1 MPPQPQAQPL
11 AGLKV
16 LDFCWVAA
24 GPVTTKYLAEHGA
37 TVIRVESAKRP
48 ESLRRAAPYGGGVSG
63 INRSGYFGNYNANKY
78 GLTLDMRH
86 PRAKELVLRFVAEW
100 ADLVTENF
108 TPGTMEGWGLGYD
121 DLKKANPAIVMFSA
135 SMLGRGGPLEKQP
148 GFGAVLSSLAGL
160 TNITG
165 WPDRGP
171 VNPYGAYT
179 DFIVPKFAVSAIL
192 AALDYRRRTGTGLHL
207 DMSQLEASL
216 HFSAPLLMDYANNG
230 IEPTRRGNRDSGAA
244 PHGVYPCQGED
255 RWIAIACF
263 TDAEWNALRQVITT
277 GGESWASEERF
288 LSLLGRKSAE
298 DEIDTRM
305 ATWTSGW
312 ESKTLM
318 ESLQQ
323 AGVPAGVVNDTR
335 DLFDDAQLQH
345 RGHFQYLDHAEIGR
359 YASEKSEFDL
369 SRTPGQLNRPAP
381 MMGEHNEYVLR
392 ELLGLS
398 EAEYVSLK
406 EDDVLD

>member
-1 MPPQPQAQPL
+1 MPPQAL
-11 AGLKV
+11 DGLNV

-24 GPVTTKYLAEHGA
+24 GPMTTKYLAEHGA
-37 TVIRVESAKRP
+37 TVVRVESAKRP

-86 PRAKELVLRFVAEW
+86 PKAKELVLRIVSTW
-100 ADLVTENF
+100 ADMVTENF

-121 DLKKANPAIVMFSA
+121 ELKKANPKLIMFSA

-179 DFIVPKFAVSAIL
+179 DFIVPRFAVASIL
-192 AALDYRRRTGTGLHL
+192 AALDYRRRTGEGTHL
-207 DMSQLEASL
+207 DMSQLETSL
-216 HFSAPLLMDYANNG
+216 HFSSPLLLDYAING
-230 IEPTRRGNRDSGAA
+230 VEPTRKGNRDPGAA

-263 TDAEWNALRQVITT
+263 SDAEWHALCQVIAPT
-277 GGESWASEERF
+277 GGGWPDEDRF
-288 LSLLGRKSAE
+288 SSLRSRKAAE
-298 DEIDTRM
+298 DELDRLM
-305 ATWTSGW
+305 ANWTKGW
-312 ESKTLM
+312 EAKTLM
-318 ESLQQ
+318 ETLQQ
-323 AGVPAGVVNDTR
+323 AGVPAGMVHDTR
-335 DLFDDAQLQH
+335 DLFEDAQLQY
-345 RGHFQYLDHAEIGR
+345 RGHYQYLDHAEIGR
-359 YASEKSEFDL
+359 YASEKSEFNL
-369 SRTPGQLNRPAP
+369 SRTPGKLDRPAP

-392 ELLGLS
+392 ELVGLT
-398 EAEYVSLK
+398 EQEYQSLK
-406 EDDVLD
+406 DDAVLE

>member
-1 MPPQPQAQPL
+1 M
-11 AGLKV
+11 
-16 LDFCWVAA
+16 
-24 GPVTTKYLAEHGA
+24 TTKYLAEHGA
-37 TVIRVESAKRP
+37 TVVRVESAKRP

-86 PRAKELVLRFVAEW
+86 PRAKELVLRIVSTW
-100 ADLVTENF
+100 ADMVTENF

-121 DLKKANPAIVMFSA
+121 ALKKVNPKLIMFSA

-179 DFIVPKFAVSAIL
+179 DFIVPRFAVASIL
-192 AALDYRRRTGTGLHL
+192 AALDYRRRTGEGTHL
-207 DMSQLEASL
+207 DMSQLETSL
-216 HFSAPLLMDYANNG
+216 HFSSPLLLDYAING
-230 IEPTRRGNRDSGAA
+230 VEPTRQGNRDAGAA

-263 TDAEWNALRQVITT
+263 SDAEWHALRQVIAPS
-277 GGESWASEERF
+277 GDSWPDQERF
-288 LSLLGRKSAE
+288 SSLRGRKAAE
-298 DEIDTRM
+298 DELDRFM
-305 ATWTSGW
+305 ADWTQGW
-312 ESKTLM
+312 EAKTLM
-318 ESLQQ
+318 ETLQQ
-323 AGVPAGVVNDTR
+323 AGVPAGMVNDTR
-335 DLFDDAQLQH
+335 DLFEDAQLQY
-345 RGHFQYLDHAEIGR
+345 RGHYQYLDHAEIGR
-359 YASEKSEFDL
+359 YASEKSEFNL
-369 SRTPGQLNRPAP
+369 SRTPGKLDRPAP

-392 ELLGLS
+392 ELVGLT
-398 EAEYVSLK
+398 EPEYQSLK
-406 EDDVLD
+406 DDAVLE

>member
-1 MPPQPQAQPL
+1 M
-11 AGLKV
+11 
-16 LDFCWVAA
+16 
-24 GPVTTKYLAEHGA
+24 TTKYLAEHGA
-37 TVIRVESAKRP
+37 TVVRVESAKRP

-86 PRAKELVLRFVAEW
+86 PRAKELVLRIVSTW
-100 ADLVTENF
+100 ADMVTENF

-121 DLKKANPAIVMFSA
+121 ALKKVNPKLIMFSA

-179 DFIVPKFAVSAIL
+179 DFIVPRFAVASIL
-192 AALDYRRRTGTGLHL
+192 AALDYRRRTGEGTHL
-207 DMSQLEASL
+207 DMSQLETSL
-216 HFSAPLLMDYANNG
+216 HFSSPLLLDYAING
-230 IEPTRRGNRDSGAA
+230 VEPTRQGNRDAGAA

-263 TDAEWNALRQVITT
+263 SDAEWHALRQVIAPS
-277 GGESWASEERF
+277 GDSWPDQERF
-288 LSLLGRKSAE
+288 SSLRGRKAAE
-298 DEIDTRM
+298 DELDRLM
-305 ATWTSGW
+305 ADWTQGW
-312 ESKTLM
+312 EAKTLM
-318 ESLQQ
+318 ETLQQ
-323 AGVPAGVVNDTR
+323 AGVPAGMVNDTR
-335 DLFDDAQLQH
+335 DLFEDAQLQY
-345 RGHFQYLDHAEIGR
+345 RGHYQYLDHAEIGR
-359 YASEKSEFDL
+359 YASEKSEFNL
-369 SRTPGQLNRPAP
+369 SRTPGKLDRPAP

-392 ELLGLS
+392 ELVGLT
-398 EAEYVSLK
+398 EPEYQSLK
-406 EDDVLD
+406 DDAVLE

>member
-1 MPPQPQAQPL
+1 MPPQAL
-11 AGLKV
+11 DGLNV

-24 GPVTTKYLAEHGA
+24 GPMTTKYLAEHGA
-37 TVIRVESAKRP
+37 TVVRVESAKRP

-86 PRAKELVLRFVAEW
+86 PRAKELVLRIVSTW
-100 ADLVTENF
+100 ADMVTENF

-121 DLKKANPAIVMFSA
+121 ALKKVNPKLIMFSA

-179 DFIVPKFAVSAIL
+179 DFIVPRFAVASIL
-192 AALDYRRRTGTGLHL
+192 AALDYRRRTGEGTHL
-207 DMSQLEASL
+207 DMSQLETSL
-216 HFSAPLLMDYANNG
+216 HFSSPLLLDYAING
-230 IEPTRRGNRDSGAA
+230 VEPTRQGNRDAGAA

-263 TDAEWNALRQVITT
+263 SDAEWHALRQVIAPS
-277 GGESWASEERF
+277 GDSWPDQERF
-288 LSLLGRKSAE
+288 SSLRGRKAAE
-298 DEIDTRM
+298 DELDRFM
-305 ATWTSGW
+305 ADWTQGW
-312 ESKTLM
+312 EAKTLM
-318 ESLQQ
+318 ETLQQ
-323 AGVPAGVVNDTR
+323 AGVPAGMVNDTR
-335 DLFDDAQLQH
+335 DLFEDAQLQY
-345 RGHFQYLDHAEIGR
+345 RGHYQYLDHAEIGR
-359 YASEKSEFDL
+359 YASEKSEFNL
-369 SRTPGQLNRPAP
+369 SRTPGKLDRPAP

-392 ELLGLS
+392 ELVGLT
-398 EAEYVSLK
+398 EPEYQSLK
-406 EDDVLD
+406 DDAVLE

>member
-1 MPPQPQAQPL
+1 M
-11 AGLKV
+11 
-16 LDFCWVAA
+16 
-24 GPVTTKYLAEHGA
+24 TTKYLAEHGA
-37 TVIRVESAKRP
+37 TVVRVESAKRP

-86 PRAKELVLRFVAEW
+86 PRAKELVLRIVSTW
-100 ADLVTENF
+100 ADMVTENF

-121 DLKKANPAIVMFSA
+121 ELKKVNPKLIMFSA

-179 DFIVPKFAVSAIL
+179 DFIVPRFAVASIL
-192 AALDYRRRTGTGLHL
+192 AALDYLRRTGEGTHL
-207 DMSQLEASL
+207 DMSQLETSL
-216 HFSAPLLMDYANNG
+216 HFSSPLLLDYAING
-230 IEPTRRGNRDSGAA
+230 VEPTRKGNRDAGAA

-263 TDAEWNALRQVITT
+263 SDAEWHALRQVIAPS
-277 GGESWASEERF
+277 GDGWPAQDRFASLR
-288 LSLLGRKSAE
+288 GRKAAE
-298 DEIDTRM
+298 DELDRLM
-305 ATWTSGW
+305 ADWTEGW
-312 ESKTLM
+312 EAKTLM
-318 ESLQQ
+318 ETLQQ
-323 AGVPAGVVNDTR
+323 AGVPAGMVHDTR
-335 DLFDDAQLQH
+335 DLFEDAQLQY
-345 RGHFQYLDHAEIGR
+345 RGHYQYLDHAEIGR
-359 YASEKSEFDL
+359 YASEKSEFNL
-369 SRTPGQLNRPAP
+369 SRTPGKLERPAP

-392 ELLGLS
+392 ELVGLT
-398 EAEYVSLK
+398 EQEYQSLK
-406 EDDVLD
+406 DDAVLE

>member
-1 MPPQPQAQPL
+1 MPPQAL
-11 AGLKV
+11 DGLNV

-24 GPVTTKYLAEHGA
+24 GPMTTKYLAEHGA
-37 TVIRVESAKRP
+37 TVVRVESAKRP

-86 PRAKELVLRFVAEW
+86 PRAKELVLRIVSTW
-100 ADLVTENF
+100 ADMVTENF

-121 DLKKANPAIVMFSA
+121 ALKKVNPKLIMFSA

-179 DFIVPKFAVSAIL
+179 DFIVPRFAVASIL
-192 AALDYRRRTGTGLHL
+192 AALDYLRRTGEGTHL
-207 DMSQLEASL
+207 DMSQLETSL
-216 HFSAPLLMDYANNG
+216 HFSSPLLLDYAING
-230 IEPTRRGNRDSGAA
+230 VEPTRKGNRDAGAA

-263 TDAEWNALRQVITT
+263 SDAEWHALRQVIAPS
-277 GGESWASEERF
+277 GDGWPVQDRFASLR
-288 LSLLGRKSAE
+288 GRKAAE
-298 DEIDTRM
+298 DELDRLM
-305 ATWTSGW
+305 ANWTKSW
-312 ESKTLM
+312 EAKTLM
-318 ESLQQ
+318 EALQQ
-323 AGVPAGVVNDTR
+323 AGVPAGMVNDTR
-335 DLFDDAQLQH
+335 DLFEDAQLQY
-345 RGHFQYLDHAEIGR
+345 RGHYQYLDHAEIGR
-359 YASEKSEFDL
+359 YASEKSEFNL
-369 SRTPGQLNRPAP
+369 SRTPGKLDRPAP

-392 ELLGLS
+392 ELVGLT
-398 EAEYVSLK
+398 EQEYQSLK
-406 EDDVLD
+406 DDAVLE

>member
-1 MPPQPQAQPL
+1 MPPQAL
-11 AGLKV
+11 DGLNV

-24 GPVTTKYLAEHGA
+24 GPMTTKYLAEHGA
-37 TVIRVESAKRP
+37 TVVRVESAKRP

-86 PRAKELVLRFVAEW
+86 PRAKELVLRIVSTW
-100 ADLVTENF
+100 ADMVTENF

-121 DLKKANPAIVMFSA
+121 ELKKVNPKLIMFSA

-179 DFIVPKFAVSAIL
+179 DFIVPRFAVASIL
-192 AALDYRRRTGTGLHL
+192 AALDYLRRTGEGTHL
-207 DMSQLEASL
+207 DMSQLETSL
-216 HFSAPLLMDYANNG
+216 HFSSPLLLDYAING
-230 IEPTRRGNRDSGAA
+230 VEPTRKGNRDAGAA

-263 TDAEWNALRQVITT
+263 SDAEWHVLRQVIAPS
-277 GGESWASEERF
+277 GDGWPAQDRFASLR
-288 LSLLGRKSAE
+288 GRKAAE
-298 DEIDTRM
+298 DELDRLM
-305 ATWTSGW
+305 ADWTKSW
-312 ESKTLM
+312 EAKTLM
-318 ESLQQ
+318 ETLQQ
-323 AGVPAGVVNDTR
+323 AGVPAGMVNDTR
-335 DLFDDAQLQH
+335 DLFEDAQLQY
-345 RGHFQYLDHAEIGR
+345 RGHYQYLDHAEIGR
-359 YASEKSEFDL
+359 YASEKSEFNL
-369 SRTPGQLNRPAP
+369 SRTPGKLDRPAP

-392 ELLGLS
+392 ELVGLT
-398 EAEYVSLK
+398 EQEYQSLK
-406 EDDVLD
+406 DDAVLE

>member
-1 MPPQPQAQPL
+1 MPPQAL
-11 AGLKV
+11 EGLKV

-24 GPVTTKYLAEHGA
+24 GPMTTKYLAEHGA
-37 TVIRVESAKRP
+37 TVVRVESAKRP

-86 PRAKELVLRFVAEW
+86 PRAKELVLRIVSAW
-100 ADLVTENF
+100 ADMVTENF
-108 TPGTMEGWGLGYD
+108 TPGTMEGWGLSYD
-121 DLKKANPAIVMFSA
+121 ELKKVNPKLIMFSA

-179 DFIVPKFAVSAIL
+179 DFIVPRFAVASIL
-192 AALDYRRRTGTGLHL
+192 AALDYLRRTGEGTHL
-207 DMSQLEASL
+207 DMSQLETSL
-216 HFSAPLLMDYANNG
+216 HFSSPLLLDYAING
-230 IEPTRRGNRDSGAA
+230 VEPTRKGNRDSGAA

-263 TDAEWNALRQVITT
+263 SDAEWHALRQVISSA
-277 GGESWASEERF
+277 GDGWADQDAFS
-288 LSLLGRKSAE
+288 SLMGRKAAE
-298 DEIDTRM
+298 DELDHLMADWTR
-305 ATWTSGW
+305 GW
-312 ESKTLM
+312 EAKALM
-318 ESLQQ
+318 ETLQH
-323 AGVPAGVVNDTR
+323 AGVPAGVVHDTR
-335 DLFDDAQLQH
+335 DLFEDAQLQY

-359 YASEKSEFDL
+359 YASEKSEFNL
-369 SRTPGQLNRPAP
+369 SRTPGKLDRPAP

-392 ELLGLS
+392 ELVGLT
-398 EAEYVSLK
+398 EQEYQSLQ
-406 EDDVLD
+406 DDAVLE

>member
-1 MPPQPQAQPL
+1 MPPQAL
-11 AGLKV
+11 DGLNV

-24 GPVTTKYLAEHGA
+24 GPMTTKYLAEHGA
-37 TVIRVESAKRP
+37 TVVRVESAKRP

-86 PRAKELVLRFVAEW
+86 PRAKELVLRIVSTW
-100 ADLVTENF
+100 ADMVTENF

-121 DLKKANPAIVMFSA
+121 ALKKINPKLIMFSA

-179 DFIVPKFAVSAIL
+179 DFIVPRFAVASIL
-192 AALDYRRRTGTGLHL
+192 AALDYRRRTGEGTHL
-207 DMSQLEASL
+207 DMSQLETSL
-216 HFSAPLLMDYANNG
+216 HFSSPLLLDYAING
-230 IEPTRRGNRDSGAA
+230 VEPTRQGNRDAGAA

-263 TDAEWNALRQVITT
+263 SDAEWHALRQVIAPS
-277 GGESWASEERF
+277 GDSWPDQERF
-288 LSLLGRKSAE
+288 SSLRGRKAAE
-298 DEIDTRM
+298 DELDRFM
-305 ATWTSGW
+305 ADWTQGW
-312 ESKTLM
+312 EAKTLM
-318 ESLQQ
+318 ETLQQ
-323 AGVPAGVVNDTR
+323 AGVPAGMVNDTR
-335 DLFDDAQLQH
+335 DLFEDAQLQY
-345 RGHFQYLDHAEIGR
+345 RGHYQYLDHAEIGR
-359 YASEKSEFDL
+359 YASEKSEFNL
-369 SRTPGQLNRPAP
+369 SRTPGKLDRPAP

-392 ELLGLS
+392 ELVGLT
-398 EAEYVSLK
+398 EPEYQSLK
-406 EDDVLD
+406 DDAVLE